1 MATNTVVG
9 SLTCSDGT
17 TIPLKTEIA
26 EGTES
31 DLGTDS
37 VYTVSSMN
45 VGDYK
50 PNGIIT
56 AGSVT
61 CDNGVAYCYI
71 LSQGLVAALIP
82 CGVKGAVQDVPQL
95 CKPYRLQAGDKVRV
109 LNSTAASRVGAL
121 SVYTASGKSRIF
133 YTSSAPSGAATQELV
148 DLQTSNSIGDT
159 LQGERIIKWAGTS
172 VDGAKIETNGFYVVD
187 ALGNV
192 VGACP
197 ATDPSVNQPQFT
209 AAYNVPISLNFKAQ
223 YLTNA

>member
-17 TIPLKTEIA
+17 TIPLKAEIA

-31 DLGTDS
+31 DLTTDT
-37 VYTVSSMN
+37 VYTVSAQN

-50 PNGIIT
+50 PGGVVT
-56 AGSVT
+56 AGLVS

-71 LSQGLVAALIP
+71 LSQGLVAAIIP
-82 CGVKGAVQDVPQL
+82 CGVKGAIQDVQPLCAAYQL
-95 CKPYRLQAGDKVRV
+95 KAGDKVRIM
-109 LNSTAASRVGAL
+109 NNTAADREAAMW
-121 SVYTASGKSRIF
+121 VYTASGVSRIF
-133 YTSSAPSGAATQELV
+133 VVTPSGGATQELV

-159 LQGERIIKWAGTS
+159 LQGQRIVKWAGTS
-172 VDGAKIETNGFYVVD
+172 VDGSKIETNGFYVVD

-197 ATDPSVNQPQFT
+197 ATNPIVNQPLFT
-209 AAYNVPISLNFKAQ
+209 QSYNVPVALNYKAQ
-223 YLTNA
+223 FLTNA